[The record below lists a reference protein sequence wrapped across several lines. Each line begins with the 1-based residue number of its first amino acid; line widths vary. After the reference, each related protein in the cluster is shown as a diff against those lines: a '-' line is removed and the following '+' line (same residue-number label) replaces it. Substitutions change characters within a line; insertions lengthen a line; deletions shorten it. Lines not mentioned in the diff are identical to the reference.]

1 MKFIKFC
8 GNHVI
13 KIYYFHIIFYENHF
27 IRLEYEALNHNI
39 QKIILKKMC
48 LKYSYIKKK
57 HSLKCI
63 ITKRIK

>member
-39 QKIILKKMC
+39 QKI
-48 LKYSYIKKK
+48 YI
-57 HSLKCI
+57 
-63 ITKRIK
+63 IKNVFEIFLY